1 MECFQTIQRSCCR
14 VCAIWARAL
23 STIPAFSSSAMTVAP
38 ANQAVDHRLDA
49 VTSLLPRWRL
59 TGVSW
64 RLKASNA
71 TFAQILAVLS
81 ISRRIGVGGMKR

>member
-1 MECFQTIQRSCCR
+1 MAWPLPIRPWITG
-14 VCAIWARAL
+14 W
-23 STIPAFSSSAMTVAP
+23 
-38 ANQAVDHRLDA
+38 DA

-71 TFAQILAVLS
+71 TFSPRFWPFLS